1 MTHLGAGLARIIS
14 ISSFAQVVE
23 DVVEGLGGGGGG
35 GRPRDAGHRLRGQG
49 EEERQEPDRVMVGHL
64 SHRGRG
70 HCQVGRVRH
79 GCDDT
84 KLMFFTFKTDYR
96 LVTVC

>member
-1 MTHLGAGLARIIS
+1 MTHLGAGLARFIS
-14 ISSFAQVVE
+14 ISSLAYVVE
-23 DVVEGLGGGGGG
+23 DVVEGLCGGGGG

-49 EEERQEPDRVMVGHL
+49 EAERQEPDRVIIGDLGH
-64 SHRGRG
+64 RG

-84 KLMFFTFKTDYR
+84 KFMFFTFKTDYR